1 MEVNYSLLIFHRSA
15 SRNLKKFL
23 LVNFTKQR
31 ADPVVANYCVYML
44 RCKDG
49 SLYTGITTDVGRRMR
64 EHLSGQAPGARYTR
78 VHVPEELVALWRT
91 EGRPAASRLEYRIKR
106 LPAAEKRRLVENPHL
121 VSQLEG
127 LAGEDEYL
135 PVL

>member
-1 MEVNYSLLIFHRSA
+1 MPSE
-15 SRNLKKFL
+15 
-23 LVNFTKQR
+23 KQR
-31 ADPVVANYCVYML
+31 AGAFVTKYYVYML
-44 RCKDG
+44 RCEDG

-91 EGRPAASRLEYRIKR
+91 EGRAAASRLEYRIKR
-106 LPAAEKRRLVENPHL
+106 LPAAEKRRLVESPYL

-127 LAGEDEYL
+127 LAEEDDDYYYYYYYL
-135 PVL
+135 PILRWA